1 MITKDK
7 ATELELVRSQHG
19 GVLRPEDVVEFATD
33 ADTALH
39 GEFEWDDSV
48 AAYSHRLWQARQVI
62 RLTVTVLDSSAGKQ
76 CVPMYVSLMSDRQ
89 KDGGGYRA
97 MVDVLTEG
105 EQREELL
112 RQALAELKAVKRRY
126 EQLKELRSVFACVD
140 RLDKSLAVRA

>member
-1 MITKDK
+1 
-7 ATELELVRSQHG
+7 
-19 GVLRPEDVVEFATD
+19 
-33 ADTALH
+33 
-39 GEFEWDDSV
+39 
-48 AAYSHRLWQARQVI
+48 
-62 RLTVTVLDSSAGKQ
+62 
-76 CVPMYVSLMSDRQ
+76 
-89 KDGGGYRA
+89 